1 MLSFEERERL
11 TEVQERLLKLYVTR
25 RYAVEDGEGRGVR
38 TINKEIA
45 ALERERQS
53 IRQWDTVGVA

>member
-25 RYAVEDGEGRGVR
+25 RYAVEDGEGRRVR

>member
-25 RYAVEDGEGRGVR
+25 RYAVEDGEGRRVR

-45 ALERERQS
+45 VLERERQS
-53 IRQWDTVGVA
+53 IRRWDTVGTA

>member
-25 RYAVEDGEGRGVR
+25 RYAVEDGEGRRVR

-45 ALERERQS
+45 ALGRERQS
-53 IRQWDTVGVA
+53 IRRWDTVGVA

>member
-25 RYAVEDGEGRGVR
+25 RYAVEDGEGRRVR

-53 IRQWDTVGVA
+53 IRRWDTVGVA